1 MNKNFTRP
9 QGMSQLD
16 YLWTHFGGYEIK
28 DSSDSIL
35 LTEEAIQ
42 KLVSETTSKSITKLT
57 YSNDTIKGYSNNDAL
72 VSTIKLPKEIHT
84 TGFTS
89 REVTQEDIN
98 NGCTFK
104 KGSLVLSLTLSDDTE
119 FLVNLEKYDI
129 QLSTASTSTID
140 TVLKDNIISADL
152 RINEGLN
159 KVSVVEIKQNVNGV
173 YANLKTE
180 NTQSVKLDQT
190 NGTLKASVL
199 LKGTNYELSFERV
212 TLDTYL
218 AIQDKNP
225 STMYF
230 ITDYPYIYLSG
241 VKYGNFIDESSL
253 ISRIEFN
260 SDEAKL
266 IIHYHNIQ
274 DPSYIQLGFA
284 SETTNGLMSKDT
296 YKLFMESLQGIT
308 GSVKDYVD
316 NKVDSITLTED
327 YIEGNNTKTINFK
340 NGDTTSSIQIDV
352 LNWVNT

>member
-1 MNKNFTRP
+1 MNKNFIRP

-35 LTEEAIQ
+35 LTEEAISN
-42 KLVSETTSKSITKLT
+42 LIRESSNRAITKLT
-57 YSNDTIKGYSNNDAL
+57 YSDNTIKGYTDSGI
-72 VSTIKLPKEIHT
+72 VSTIKLPQEIHVSQ
-84 TGFTS
+84 FTS
-89 REVTQEDIN
+89 RTVTQEDIN
-98 NGCTFK
+98 NGCQFE
-104 KGSLVLSLTLSDDTE
+104 KGSTVLSLVLNDGTE
-119 FLVNLEKYDI
+119 FLVNLEKYNI
-129 QLSTASTSTID
+129 SLSGSSTSTID
-140 TVLKDNIISADL
+140 TVITDNIISADL
-152 RINEGLN
+152 RINESLN
-159 KVSVVEIKQNVNGV
+159 NISVVEVKKNVNGV

-225 STMYF
+225 STIYF
-230 ITDYPYIYLSG
+230 ITDYPYIYLG
-241 VKYGNFIDESSL
+241 GIKYGNFIDESSL

-260 SDEAKL
+260 PDEAKL
-266 IIHYHNIQ
+266 VIHYHNIQ

-284 SETTNGLMSKDT
+284 SDTTNGLMSKDT
-296 YKLFMESLQGIT
+296 YKLLIESLQGIT
-308 GSVKDYVD
+308 GSIKDYVD

-327 YIEGNNTKTINFK
+327 YIEGSNTKTINFK